1 MRRSDVLLS
10 AALGAVLFAGS
21 TWLAHAEEAAPAPEA
36 LAAAA
41 ATMSPRPGV
50 AFAVSSA
57 SSVDAYKKQFAELI
71 SERGKDRLADTLPVI
86 LKGVIVLDVTIDHE
100 GNVTE
105 LKLWRSNGYEDLE
118 KTALESV
125 RKVGRFPAPSD
136 AGARR
141 ASNRCAS
148 SRRGS
153 SATTGAT
160 ACAAPSPRSG
170 SRRCRSPERP
180 GPRRSSVIGPSP
192 GGVE

>member
-21 TWLAHAEEAAPAPEA
+21 TWLAHADEPAPTPAA

-50 AFAVSSA
+50 AFAVSTSA
-57 SSVDAYKKQFAELI
+57 TVDAYKKHIAELI
-71 SERGKDRLADTLPVI
+71 SERDKGQLADTLPVI

-105 LKLWRSNGYEDLE
+105 LKLWRSNGYKELE

-125 RKVGRFPAPSD
+125 RKVGRFPAPSEAVRGGQQSVRFLETWLFRHD
-136 AGARR
+136 GRYRVRSTEPTEWKPTLPVAGAETR
-141 ASNRCAS
+141 
-148 SRRGS
+148 
-153 SATTGAT
+153 T
-160 ACAAPSPRSG
+160 AKK
-170 SRRCRSPERP
+170 
-180 GPRRSSVIGPSP
+180 
-192 GGVE
+192 

>member
-21 TWLAHAEEAAPAPEA
+21 SWLAHADEAAPAPEA

-50 AFAVSSA
+50 AFAVSA
-57 SSVDAYKKQFAELI
+57 APSVDAYKKQFAELI

-105 LKLWRSNGYEDLE
+105 LKLWRSNGYPDIE

-125 RKVGRFPAPSD
+125 RKVGRFPAPSEAVRGGQQSVRFLETWLFRHD
-136 AGARR
+136 GRFRIRSTEPKEWTPTLPVAGGETR
-141 ASNRCAS
+141 
-148 SRRGS
+148 
-153 SATTGAT
+153 T
-160 ACAAPSPRSG
+160 AKK
-170 SRRCRSPERP
+170 
-180 GPRRSSVIGPSP
+180 
-192 GGVE
+192 